1 MSNVKFEIQTI
12 NGLLVYMKE
21 SFLRMTLMVMG
32 IDLTMPKNK
41 TKSNLAVVLTGKRK
55 ENDKITISL
64 SFYLE
69 RD

>member
-1 MSNVKFEIQTI
+1 MRR
-12 NGLLVYMKE
+12 GL
-21 SFLRMTLMVMG
+21 T
-32 IDLTMPKNK
+32 
-41 TKSNLAVVLTGKRK
+41 NLCQNLEGHAPLQALPAPLDSDSPDGKK